1 MATLNQLKAVWQPKT
16 LQTRMKSWQMTITL
30 QAVVV
35 GSVRVVRAKVTP
47 RALEIVASPITIQ
60 AKVTRALA
68 EVAGSLVNQKVAPVG
83 ETTRAAKVIE
93 IAEAKVIKI
102 AVAKVIK
109 SQVAVR
115 VIVKG
120 EGLIRKVTSC

>member
-47 RALEIVASPITIQ
+47 RALEIAASPITSQ

-68 EVAGSLVNQKVAPVG
+68 EAAGSLVNQKVAQVG
-83 ETTRAAKVIE
+83 ETTRA
-93 IAEAKVIKI
+93 AKVIKI

-109 SQVAVR
+109 IAVAKGIKSQVAIR
-115 VIVKG
+115 VIAKG
-120 EGLIRKVTSC
+120 EGSIKKVTSC